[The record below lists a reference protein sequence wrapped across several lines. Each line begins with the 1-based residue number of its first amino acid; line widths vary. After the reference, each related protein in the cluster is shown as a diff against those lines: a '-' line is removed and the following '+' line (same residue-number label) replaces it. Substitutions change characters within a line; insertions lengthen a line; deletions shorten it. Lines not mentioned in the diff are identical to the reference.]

1 MITFEE
7 FKKVDL
13 RIGKIIKAE
22 NVEKS
27 KKLLKLQV
35 DVGEEERQILSGI
48 AEFYNPEDL
57 IGKEVV
63 VVINLEPR
71 KMMGL
76 ESQGMLLAAGS
87 EEKPVILKPEE
98 EVGAGSKI
106 T

>member
-1 MITFEE
+1 MITFED
-7 FKKVDL
+7 FKKIDL
-13 RIGKIIKAE
+13 RIGRIIKAE

-27 KKLLKLQV
+27 EKLLKLQV
-35 DVGEEERQILSGI
+35 DVGEEEKQILSGI

-63 VVINLEPR
+63 VVVNLEPR
-71 KMMGL
+71 MMMGF

-87 EEKPVILKPEE
+87 EEKPVILIPEE
-98 EVGAGSKI
+98 EVETGSKI

>member
-27 KKLLKLQV
+27 KKLLKLQI
-35 DVGEEERQILSGI
+35 DIGEEERQILSGI

-57 IGKEVV
+57 VSKEVV
-63 VVINLEPR
+63 VVVNLEPR

-87 EEKPVILKPEE
+87 EEKPVILNPEE

>member
-1 MITFEE
+1 MITFED

-13 RIGKIIKAE
+13 RVGKIIKAE
-22 NVEKS
+22 KGENSE
-27 KKLLKLQV
+27 KLLRLQV
-35 DVGEEERQILSGI
+35 DIGEEERQILSGI

-57 IGKEVV
+57 IEKEVV

-71 KMMGL
+71 MMMGF

-87 EEKPVILKPEE
+87 ERKPVILKPEE

>member
-1 MITFEE
+1 MITFED

-13 RIGKIIKAE
+13 RIGRIIKAE

-27 KKLLKLQV
+27 EKLLKLQV
-35 DVGEEERQILSGI
+35 DVGEEEKQILSGI

-63 VVINLEPR
+63 VVVNLEPR
-71 KMMGL
+71 MMMGF

-87 EEKPVILKPEE
+87 EEKPVILIPEE
-98 EVGAGSKI
+98 EVETGSKI

>member
-13 RIGKIIKAE
+13 RIGKIIVAE

-27 KKLLKLQV
+27 KKLLRLQV
-35 DVGEEERQILSGI
+35 DIGEEERQILSGI
-48 AEFYNPEDL
+48 AEFYNPQDL
-57 IGKEVV
+57 IGREVV
-63 VVINLEPR
+63 VVVNLEPR
-71 KMMGL
+71 KIMGL

-87 EEKPVILKPEE
+87 EEKPVILEPEE
-98 EVGAGSKI
+98 HVKAGSKI